1 MRERVPEAD
10 RLGVKSSENVYLCW
24 MLLLAQRLRFLPH
37 GDDPFML
44 PGGNWLGRA
53 GPGRAGL
60 LSGICFL
67 FFDFFYELHFY

>member
-1 MRERVPEAD
+1 MWQMRGRVPEAD

-53 GPGRAGL
+53 GPGRVVPGL
-60 LSGICFL
+60 AAVRDLL
-67 FFDFFYELHFY
+67 FIF